1 MASLSAIFAGITS
14 ILVKLGVKNTDSDIA
29 TAIRTIVVLIFAIIM
44 TFIVNSFESIKT
56 ISTKEWIFLILS
68 GLMTGLSWIC
78 YFRALSLGD
87 VNKVAPIDKS
97 SATITALLAII
108 IFSETN
114 MLWLKLLSIFGILV
128 GTILM
133 IEKKDID
140 IKENKKSWFVYAILS
155 AIFASLTSIFAK
167 IGLTNVESNLGTA
180 IRTVV
185 VLIMAWIIV
194 FARKKTP
201 EIKLINKKELVFI
214 LLSGLTTGASWLC
227 YYSAVKTGIL
237 SVVVPIDKLSVLI
250 TVVFSTLVLKEK
262 LKLKA
267 AIGLILIVV
276 FTIVMALFC

>member
-68 GLMTGLSWIC
+68 GLMTGFSWIC

-114 MLWLKLLSIFGILV
+114 MLWLKLLSVFGILV

-167 IGLTNVESNLGTA
+167 IGLKNVESNLGTA

-227 YYSAVKTGIL
+227 YYSAVKTGVL

-267 AIGLILIVV
+267 AIGLMLIVV

>member
-44 TFIVNSFESIKT
+44 TFIVNSFGSIKT

-185 VLIMAWIIV
+185 VLVMAWIIV

-250 TVVFSTLVLKEK
+250 TVVFSVIVLKEK